1 MKNRTGCYARHLL
14 RRSASTASSGQHR
27 RAPLMEV
34 RNHNNF
40 FFGGG
45 TWYRFAVATDE
56 RQRLTCVAATAPVMK
71 IQLIARR
78 QLLPSQQHCICL
90 PEADCGREDRYSM
103 IHRGLPF
110 ASMTAVSWSHQY
122 PEKTNADIVQKQ
134 DEVGISRA
142 KWHLGIDNPYACSLA
157 WLAAS
162 SG

>member
-1 MKNRTGCYARHLL
+1 MRALL
-14 RRSASTASSGQHR
+14 AAGNIAERRLWKSEITIT
-27 RAPLMEV
+27 
-34 RNHNNF
+34 F
-40 FFGGG
+40 FLGGG

-90 PEADCGREDRYSM
+90 PEADCGREDRSSM

-110 ASMTAVSWSHQY
+110 ASMTAVGWSHQY

-142 KWHLGIDNPYACSLA
+142 KWQLGIDNP
-157 WLAAS
+157 
-162 SG
+162 